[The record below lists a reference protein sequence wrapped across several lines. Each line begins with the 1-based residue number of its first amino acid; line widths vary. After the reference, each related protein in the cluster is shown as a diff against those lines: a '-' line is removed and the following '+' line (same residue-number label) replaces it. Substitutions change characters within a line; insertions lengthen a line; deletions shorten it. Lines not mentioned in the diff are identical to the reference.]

1 MLGQQRNALFTSLP
15 KARAQR
21 KKRNGGTAPLH
32 NDVGQAF
39 IALLEKHV
47 SIALL
52 EKHVSNSVRDVF
64 G

>member
-21 KKRNGGTAPLH
+21 KKRNGGTTPLH

-47 SIALL
+47 S
-52 EKHVSNSVRDVF
+52 NSVRDVF